1 MRIFS
6 LLIFSCFTFAK
17 IHAQQSYADSL
28 KNVSLYAKEDNAKT
42 FALYRL
48 SWYYSLLYPDSA
60 LYYADKLIQLSTE
73 ENYLPAKALGYIC
86 RGEALDRIASY
97 PESLEAAFQGLEI
110 GRELNSHRTFV
121 MGRGYSL
128 IGHVYDM
135 IGNSKESVEY
145 FNTALGLLEASHEN
159 SEDLCLARFS
169 MAFSM
174 LATGQTDSALYYVRK
189 AKSMFADPLNQ
200 RDPGPWLCLI
210 TGNIFSMGKNY
221 DSAEYYYREGIRVTE
236 KFNAPFAGVLFYENV
251 ADILYK
257 KKEMDSCV
265 YYAQRSLAMCQ
276 KYKYKNF
283 EIRVSRFLAGVYDK
297 TNVDSA
303 YKYIKIMVAANDEV
317 NSASRGRQFQKVSSD
332 VEKKVKELEDAK
344 ARFRNRLELY
354 GLITLLSFFVL
365 IAIIFWRNNRQRKKA
380 NTLLTDEKAK
390 LEDAMAELKATQ
402 YQLVQ
407 SEKMASLGELTAGIA
422 HEIQNPLNFVN
433 NFSEVNEELLREL
446 KTEAEQGNLEEV
458 KAIANDVALNSEKI
472 NHHGKRADSIVKG
485 MLQHSRASSGQKEPT
500 DINNLVDEYLRLA
513 YHGLRARDKSF
524 NASLKTE
531 LDNSIGKINVAP
543 QELGRVILNVINN
556 AFYAVNEKQKQNLN
570 GYEPT
575 VTIATAK
582 RNGKVEIKVKDNG
595 IGIPQK
601 IVDKIFQPFFS
612 TKPTGQGT
620 GLGLSLAY
628 DIITKGHGGELGVET
643 KEGEGSEFTIFLPLN

>member
-1 MRIFS
+1 M
-6 LLIFSCFTFAK
+6 LIFFCFTFVK
-17 IHAQQSYADSL
+17 IQAQQPYADSL
-28 KNVSLYAKEDNAKT
+28 KNVSLFAKEEDARA

-60 LYYADKLIQLSTE
+60 LYYADKLIQLSIE

-86 RGEALDRIASY
+86 KGEALDRIASY

-110 GRELNSHRTFV
+110 ARELNAHRSFV
-121 MGRGYSL
+121 MGRAYSL
-128 IGHVYDM
+128 IGHVNNM
-135 IGNSKESVEY
+135 TGNDKESVEY
-145 FNTALGLLEASHEN
+145 FHTALGLLEASHES

-174 LATGQTDSALYYVRK
+174 LAIGNTDSALYYVRR
-189 AKSMFADPLNQ
+189 ANSMFANPLNE

-210 TGNIFSMGKNY
+210 SGDIYSMRENY
-221 DSAEYYYREGIRVTE
+221 DSAEYYYREGIKLTE
-236 KFNAPFAGVLFYENV
+236 KFNAPFAGVLVYEGL
-251 ADILYK
+251 AAILYK
-257 KKEMDSCV
+257 KKEIDSSV
-265 YYAQRSLAMCQ
+265 YYAHRSLTLCL

-283 EIRVSRFLAGVYDK
+283 EIGVSRFLARVYDK

-317 NSASRGRQFQKVSSD
+317 NNASRGRQFQKVSSD
-332 VEKKVKELEDAK
+332 VEKKERELEDAK
-344 ARFRNRLELY
+344 IRIQNSLKLY
-354 GLITLLSFFVL
+354 GLITLLSFFVF

-380 NTLLTDEKAK
+380 NTLLTEQKEK
-390 LEDAMAELKATQ
+390 LELTLAELKATQ
-402 YQLVQ
+402 YQLIQ

-446 KTEAEQGNLEEV
+446 KTEAEKGNLEDV
-458 KAIANDVALNSEKI
+458 KAIANDIASNSEKI
-472 NHHGKRADSIVKG
+472 NHHGKRADTIVKG
-485 MLQHSRASSGQKEPT
+485 MLQHSRTSSGQKEPT
-500 DINNLVDEYLRLA
+500 DINKLADEYLKLA

-524 NASLKTE
+524 NANLKTE
-531 LDNSIGKINVAP
+531 FDNNIGKINVAP
-543 QELGRVILNVINN
+543 QEMGRVILNLINN
-556 AFYAVNEKQKQNLN
+556 AFYAVKEKQKQNLN

-575 VTIATAK
+575 VTITTAK

-595 IGIPQK
+595 TGIPQK
-601 IVDKIFQPFFS
+601 IVDKIFQPFF
-612 TKPTGQGT
+612 TTRPTGQGT

-628 DIITKGHGGELGVET
+628 DIVTKGHGGELGVET
-643 KEGEGSEFTIFLPLN
+643 KEGEGSEFIILLPLI

>member
-1 MRIFS
+1 MRIFL
-6 LLIFSCFTFAK
+6 LLIFSCITFVK
-17 IHAQQSYADSL
+17 IQAQQSYADSL
-28 KNVSLYAKEDNAKT
+28 KNVFLYAKEDSTRT

-60 LYYADKLIQLSTE
+60 LYYADKLIQFSTK
-73 ENYLPAKALGYIC
+73 ENHLPGKALGYISK
-86 RGEALDRIASY
+86 GEALDRVGSY
-97 PESLEAAFQGLEI
+97 PEALEAAFQGLEI
-110 GRELNSHRTFV
+110 SRALHAHQSYS
-121 MGRGYSL
+121 MGRAYSL

-135 IGNSKESVEY
+135 TGNGKESVEY
-145 FNTALGLLEASHEN
+145 FHTALGLLEASHEY

-174 LATGQTDSALYYVRK
+174 LAIGNSDSALYYVRK
-189 AKSMFADPLNQ
+189 AKSMFANPMNQ

-210 TGNIFSMGKNY
+210 TGNIYRMRGNY
-221 DSAEYYYREGIRVTE
+221 DSAEYYYREGVKVTE
-236 KFNAPFAGVLFYENV
+236 KFNAPFAGVLFYENL

-265 YYAQRSLAMCQ
+265 YYAQRSLTLCQ

-283 EIRVSRFLAGVYDK
+283 EIGVSRFLAEVYDK

-317 NSASRGRQFQKVSSD
+317 NNASRGRQFQKVSSD
-332 VEKKVKELEDAK
+332 VEKKERELEDAK
-344 ARFRNRLELY
+344 ARFRNSLKLY

-380 NTLLTDEKAK
+380 NTLLTEKKEK
-390 LEDAMAELKATQ
+390 LEHALAELKATQ
-402 YQLVQ
+402 YQLIQ

-446 KTEAEQGNLEEV
+446 KTEAEKGNLEDV
-458 KAIANDVALNSEKI
+458 KAIANDIALNSEKI
-472 NHHGKRADSIVKG
+472 NHHGKRADTIVKG

-500 DINNLVDEYLRLA
+500 DINKLADEYVRLA
-513 YHGLRARDKSF
+513 YHGLKARDKSF
-524 NASLKTE
+524 NAHFKTE

-543 QELGRVILNVINN
+543 QEIGRVILNVINN

-575 VTIATAK
+575 VTITTAK

-601 IVDKIFQPFFS
+601 IVDKIFQPFFT

-643 KEGEGSEFTIFLPLN
+643 KENEGSEFIIWLPLN

>member
-1 MRIFS
+1 MRIF
-6 LLIFSCFTFAK
+6 LLVIFSCFTFEK
-17 IHAQQSYADSL
+17 IQAQQSYADSL
-28 KNVSLYAKEDNAKT
+28 KNVFLYAKEDSTKT

-73 ENYLPAKALGYIC
+73 ENHLPKALGYIC
-86 RGEALDRIASY
+86 KGEALDRVGSY
-97 PESLEAAFQGLEI
+97 PEALEAAFQGLEI
-110 GRELNSHRTFV
+110 ARALNSHRSFV
-121 MGRGYSL
+121 MGRAYSL
-128 IGHVYDM
+128 IGHVYHM
-135 IGNSKESVEY
+135 TGNSKESVGY
-145 FNTALGLLEASHEN
+145 FHKALPLLEASHEY

-174 LATGQTDSALYYVRK
+174 LATGNKDSALYYVGK
-189 AKSMFADPLNQ
+189 AKSMYANPLNQ

-210 TGNIFSMGKNY
+210 NGTIYRMEENY
-221 DSAEYYYREGIRVTE
+221 DSAEYYHREGIKVTE
-236 KFNAPFAGVLFYENV
+236 KFNAPFAGVNFYVNL
-251 ADILYK
+251 ADILYT
-257 KKEMDSCV
+257 KKEMDSCI
-265 YYAQRSLAMCQ
+265 YYAQKSLALCQ

-283 EIRVSRFLAGVYDK
+283 EVGVSGFLARVYDK
-297 TNVDSA
+297 IDVDSA
-303 YKYIKIMVAANDEV
+303 YKYFKIMVAANEEV
-317 NSASRGRQFQKVSSD
+317 NNANRVRQFQKVGSD
-332 VEKKVKELEDAK
+332 AEKREKELQDAK
-344 ARFRNRLELY
+344 ARFRNSLKLY
-354 GLITLLSFFVL
+354 ALITLLSFFVL

-380 NTLLTDEKAK
+380 NTLLIEKKEK
-390 LEDAMAELKATQ
+390 LEHTLAELKSTQ
-402 YQLVQ
+402 DQLIQ

-446 KTEAEQGNLEEV
+446 KTEAEKGNLDDV
-458 KAIANDVALNSEKI
+458 KAIANDIALNSEKI
-472 NHHGKRADSIVKG
+472 NHHGKRADTIVKG
-485 MLQHSRASSGQKEPT
+485 MLQHSRANSGQKEPT
-500 DINNLVDEYLRLA
+500 DINKLADEYLRLA
-513 YHGLRARDKSF
+513 YHGLRAKDKSF
-524 NASLKTE
+524 NANFKTE

-543 QELGRVILNVINN
+543 QEMGRVILNLINN

-575 VTIATAK
+575 VTITTAK

-601 IVDKIFQPFFS
+601 ILDKIFQPFFT

-643 KEGEGSEFTIFLPLN
+643 KESGGSEFIIWLPLT